1 VGNMPGF
8 KLPIGVQP
16 RRLFCRTAEDLSFL
30 CEIPK
35 CISFPCYV
43 EDYGT
48 YLLVSSQG
56 LKMVIATSDSV
67 LTSKETIAS
76 TKRLGKGLT
85 TLGDVDSLTLNELD
99 GCSFDEIT
107 FDTAEW
113 LVLTG
118 SAAKFG
124 RLQTLG
130 DFDRFTLG
138 ELDRLPLL

>member
-1 VGNMPGF
+1 MPGF
-8 KLPIGVQP
+8 KVPIGVQP

-30 CEIPK
+30 CEIPD

-48 YLLVSSQG
+48 YLLISSQG
-56 LKMVIATSDSV
+56 LKMVIATPDSV
-67 LTSKETIAS
+67 STSKETIAS
-76 TKRLGKGLT
+76 TKKLGKGLT
-85 TLGDVDSLTLNELD
+85 TLGDIDSLTFSELD
-99 GCSFDEIT
+99 GFSFDELT

-113 LVLTG
+113 LVLTA

>member
-1 VGNMPGF
+1 MPSF
-8 KLPIGVQP
+8 KVPIGVQP

-30 CEIPK
+30 CEVPDR
-35 CISFPCYV
+35 ISFPCYI

-48 YLLVSSQG
+48 YLLVFSQG
-56 LKMVIATSDSV
+56 LKMVIATPDSV
-67 LTSKETIAS
+67 SASKETIAS

-85 TLGDVDSLTLNELD
+85 TLGDIDSLVLNKLD
-99 GCSFDEIT
+99 NFSFDELT
-107 FDTAEW
+107 FDTADW
-113 LVLTG
+113 LVLTS

-138 ELDRLPLL
+138 ELDRIPLL